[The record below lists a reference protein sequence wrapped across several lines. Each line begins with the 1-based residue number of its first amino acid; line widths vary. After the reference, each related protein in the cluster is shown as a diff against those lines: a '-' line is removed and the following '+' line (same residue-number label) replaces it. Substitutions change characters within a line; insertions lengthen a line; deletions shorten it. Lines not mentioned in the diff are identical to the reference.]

1 MITNNQFTRDESR
14 AFYFGVLTVLIFGII
29 FLFMAFSQHK
39 YRHIDDE
46 FYHLN
51 ATFGRTDGLAV
62 GDKVRL
68 AGIDVGRVVGAELD
82 EHFNAVLKL
91 EIVGSLK
98 IPDDSSA
105 AIVSNSI
112 MGSKYIE
119 IEPGGSEEYLKDG
132 DQFNYTQ
139 DAMVLQ
145 ELLERI
151 VAIGKAKKKND
162 LNKKENDDE

>member
-1 MITNNQFTRDESR
+1 MIMNSQYTKEESR
-14 AFYFGVLTVLIFGII
+14 AFYFGVLTVLVFGVIFS
-29 FLFMAFSQHK
+29 FMAFSRHK
-39 YRHIDDE
+39 YKHIDDE

-51 ATFGRTDGLAV
+51 ATFGRTDGLVV
-62 GDKVRL
+62 GDKVRM
-68 AGIDVGRVVGAELD
+68 AGIDVGRVVGATLD

-91 EIVGSLK
+91 EIIEGLQ

-119 IEPGGSEEYLKDG
+119 IEPGGSEDYLKNG

-151 VAIGKAKKKND
+151 VAIGKAKKKN
-162 LNKKENDDE
+162 NSVKERENDE